1 MIDDLRGIAI
11 VVFITLVAGAIAYAG
26 DRVGHQIGRKRLTL
40 FNIRP
45 RYTST
50 IIAVGT
56 GMLIALVVTLAAI
69 SASTEV
75 RTAIFR
81 LNTIG
86 QQIDAL
92 TVQEKALQVKVNSAR
107 IIIPIDQALSPTI
120 ATFPQNSTPEL
131 RYQIAQDYYRG
142 TVDFV
147 DKQYTPQLKKY
158 VPPADLDKRLHQVAE
173 APEISEPN
181 KTAAIYVVATA
192 DHNLFAG
199 DRIDFRLATFRDV
212 RIAKSGEELA
222 RGTVPSGP
230 NANLAVVVEQL
241 QVQVVKQLIAEG
253 LPQYFAAEPLP
264 VTYLPDQR
272 EMQKM
277 LSTKGGNYA
286 IAAFA
291 AEDIYPH
298 TFLQRGYIPIF
309 VVAQPVK

>member
-1 MIDDLRGIAI
+1 MIDDLRGIA
-11 VVFITLVAGAIAYAG
+11 VVLFITVLAGAIAYAG

-69 SASTEV
+69 FASTEV

-81 LNTIG
+81 INTIG

-92 TVQEKALQVKVNSAR
+92 TAQEKALQAKVNSAR
-107 IIIPIDQALSPTI
+107 IIISIDAAISPAI

-131 RYQIAQDYYRG
+131 RYKIAQDYYSG
-142 TVDFV
+142 TVDFA
-147 DKQYTPQLKKY
+147 DKYLTPQLKKF
-158 VPPADLDKRLHQVAE
+158 VPPPNLDELLHQVADGPPVSE
-173 APEISEPN
+173 AN
-181 KTAAIYVVATA
+181 KMAAIYVVAKA

-199 DRIDFRLATFRDV
+199 DRIDFRLATYQDI
-212 RIAKSGEELA
+212 RIAKSGAELA

-230 NANLAVVVEQL
+230 NASLAVVVEQL
-241 QVQVVKQLIAEG
+241 QAQVVKQLIADG
-253 LPQYFAAEPLP
+253 LPQYFATAPYP

-272 EMQKM
+272 AMQKM
-277 LSTKGGNYA
+277 LTTSGGNYA

-298 TFLQRGYIPIF
+298 TFLQRGYIPIV